1 MSQALKKQLETI
13 RHKTEGLN
21 GTVLKWADYEEGLFV
36 MSDYE
41 SNERQEGGVWVEV
54 YENGDTEPAY
64 MEQAE
69 RADSLKEHSQHPE
82 GDEP

>member
-1 MSQALKKQLETI
+1 MSPAILKQLETI

-41 SNERQEGGVWVEV
+41 SNERQEGGVWVDV
-54 YENGDTEPAY
+54 YENGETDPAY
-64 MEQAE
+64 SAAA
-69 RADSLKEHSQHPE
+69 RRGDSLKEHSQHPE

>member
-1 MSQALKKQLETI
+1 MSPAILKQLEAI
-13 RHKTEGLN
+13 RHQTEGLN
-21 GTVLKWADYEEGLFV
+21 GTIVKWADYDEGLVV

-69 RADSLKEHSQHPE
+69 RTDSLREHIQHPE
-82 GDEP
+82 GGES